1 MMMTRLFSFRA
12 VAAFCL
18 ATGLLLTAPAHAQD
32 AADLLLRTTRLENQ
46 IRQMSGEIEQLQ
58 FENRR
63 LQDQLR
69 RFQEDVE
76 FRFQDGGKG
85 GARPSAPA
93 AQPQTPPQRRGD
105 AFDPAVNPAA
115 PGAPLP
121 LGSPGVASAPL
132 PQGALPGGPASRSPA
147 GGVVIIEDD
156 GAPGQPLDINR
167 LGQTPPVGAP
177 GPATGRSGPS
187 IAATGTASPREQFDA
202 AIAFYRARQY
212 EQSEMG
218 FRQLV
223 QSHPRDRLVPDALYW
238 LGESYAARQRH
249 REAAEQYLKITT
261 EHAAS
266 GRAPDAFLRLGVALN
281 ALGARD
287 QACATFAEAGRKYP
301 QTSAEYRQRVERE
314 RSRARCTA

>member
-1 MMMTRLFSFRA
+1 MTMIRSMFRILA
-12 VAAFCL
+12 VACL
-18 ATGLLLTAPAHAQD
+18 GMGLLQTAPASAQD

-46 IRQMSGEIEQLQ
+46 IRQMSGQIEQLQ

-63 LQDQLR
+63 LQEQLR

-76 FRFQDGGKG
+76 FRFQDGKG
-85 GARPSAPA
+85 GARPSTQPA
-93 AQPQTPPQRRGD
+93 QPQRRGD
-105 AFDPAVNPAA
+105 AFDPSGNPAA

-121 LGSPGVASAPL
+121 LGSAGVASAPL
-132 PQGALPGGPASRSPA
+132 PQGALPGRPGSGSPP
-147 GGVVIIEDD
+147 GGVMIIEDD
-156 GAPGQPLDINR
+156 DAPGQPLDINR
-167 LGQTPPVGAP
+167 LGQTPAVGAP

-212 EQSEMG
+212 EQAEMG

-223 QSHPRDRLVPDALYW
+223 QSHPRDRLVADALYW

-261 EHAAS
+261 EHPGS

-281 ALGARD
+281 ALGARE

-301 QTSAEYRQRVERE
+301 QTTAEYRQRVERE

>member
-1 MMMTRLFSFRA
+1 MTMTRPNLRL
-12 VAAFCL
+12 L
-18 ATGLLLTAPAHAQD
+18 AIASLGAGLLLAPSAFAQD

-46 IRQMSGEIEQLQ
+46 IRQMSGQIEQLQ

-63 LQDQLR
+63 LQEQLR

-76 FRFQDGGKG
+76 FRFQDGGRA

-93 AQPQTPPQRRGD
+93 AQPQSPPQRRGD
-105 AFDPAVNPAA
+105 VFDPAANPNA

-121 LGSPGVASAPL
+121 LGTPGVASAPL
-132 PQGALPGGPASRSPA
+132 PQGALPGAGSRGPA
-147 GGVVIIEDD
+147 GGIMIIEDD
-156 GAPGQPLDINR
+156 DAPGQPLDINR
-167 LGQTPPVGAP
+167 LGQTPPVGGP

-202 AIAFYRARQY
+202 AIAFYRARQF
-212 EQSEMG
+212 EEAEMG

-261 EHAAS
+261 EHSGS

-281 ALGARD
+281 ALGARE

-301 QTSAEYRQRVERE
+301 QVSAEYRQRVERE

>member
-1 MMMTRLFSFRA
+1 MTMIRLFSLRI
-12 VAAFCL
+12 L
-18 ATGLLLTAPAHAQD
+18 ATAFLGAGLAFAAPVQAQD

-46 IRQMSGEIEQLQ
+46 IRQMAGQIEELQ

-63 LQDQLR
+63 LQEQLR

-76 FRFQDGGKG
+76 FRFQEGGRG
-85 GARPSAPA
+85 GARPSGPA
-93 AQPQTPPQRRGD
+93 AQPQPTPQRRGD
-105 AFDPAVNPAA
+105 AFDPSANPAA

-132 PQGALPGGPASRSPA
+132 PQGALQGRSA

-167 LGQTPPVGAP
+167 LSQTPPAGAP

-261 EHAAS
+261 EHPGS

-281 ALGARD
+281 ALGARE

-301 QTSAEYRQRVERE
+301 QVSAEYRQRVERE